1 MIRSPLAALKMLLTQ
16 LDSITEDKRI
26 LIRSS
31 VNRINDISNDLLN
44 HGKKLSN
51 DNTTAVS
58 NLENAMLATLVD
70 SVVSE
75 KRISLRDKAN
85 ISLEARL
92 DKSYGL
98 FSLINSVEMKRLLS
112 NAITNAAEA
121 FDFNQGLVEVI
132 LESVGDKVLLIIK
145 DNGKG
150 IPPHILD
157 KLGLHGVT
165 HGKEGTQS
173 GSGLGVY
180 HAKKTIESFGGKY
193 EIKSK
198 VGHGTSIIITLKKEN
213 PPDWFVQKLL
223 IKKNQT
229 IVATDDD
236 SSILEIWKQ
245 KFSGFIEHNSIQLV
259 TCTSGKCLK
268 EWILNN
274 KESSIDAIY
283 LMDFELL
290 GQKQTGLDLIDELL
304 LNQRA
309 ILVSSR
315 YEESQIKDRCVKL
328 GVKMIPIGMSSLVPI
343 ELEQTKQKLNCLLFE
358 SEIVNK
364 PIILETDSPEAS
376 PSKIK
381 YDLCLIDDDRELIH
395 FLWGTMAKSRGLKI
409 IMFST
414 PSEFYAAS
422 NTIDKQT
429 PIFVDVSLGSPG
441 SGIDFSH
448 KINKLGFNEINL
460 ATGYPADSI
469 EVPSFI
475 RRVVGKD
482 FPI

>member
-1 MIRSPLAALKMLLTQ
+1 MIQLAAQVSHDIRSPLAALKMLLTQ
-16 LDSITEDKRI
+16 LDSIPEDKRI

-315 YEESQIKDRCVKL
+315 YEESQIKDRCLKL
-328 GVKMIPIGMSSLVPI
+328 GVKMIPKGMASLVPI
-343 ELEQTKQKLNCLLFE
+343 ELEKEKQKLDC
-358 SEIVNK
+358 V
-364 PIILETDSPEAS
+364 
-376 PSKIK
+376 
-381 YDLCLIDDDRELIH
+381 LIDDDIDIIHTVWKISAKEKNKNILCLNDEPTFLTKYSEL
-395 FLWGTMAKSRGLKI
+395 S
-409 IMFST
+409 
-414 PSEFYAAS
+414 SE
-422 NTIDKQT
+422 T
-429 PIFVDVSLGSPG
+429 PIYIDVNLANGV
-441 SGIDFSH
+441 SGIDVAKRVH
-448 KINKLGFNEINL
+448 QLGFKNINL
-460 ATGYPADSI
+460 ATGYEADSFDKPEYI
-469 EVPSFI
+469 NSI
-475 RRVVGKD
+475 SGKD
-482 FPI
+482 FPL